1 LEEEFH
7 TRKEEII
14 EIYIMEKER
23 KKETHKHYRVSWDEE
38 RRFITTRFLE
48 DPTDDDC
55 RELKEEARALGFRL
69 REGGEESIRI
79 FLDIRSVS
87 ESYSLSDRNRALL
100 VEGLEYVD
108 RMAIITAGK
117 HGVKESLDLL
127 AIVKILFTRKDI
139 KFFKDEDEAKQWLLK
154 E

>member
-1 LEEEFH
+1 
-7 TRKEEII
+7 
-14 EIYIMEKER
+14 MEKER
-23 KKETHKHYRVSWDEE
+23 KKEIHKHYRVSWDKE

-48 DPTDDDC
+48 DPTNDDC
-55 RELKEEARALGFRL
+55 KELKEEAHALGLRL
-69 REGGEESIRI
+69 KKEGEENIRI
-79 FLDIRSVS
+79 FLDIRAVS

-117 HGVKESLDLL
+117 HGMKESLDLL

-139 KFFKDEDEAKQWLLK
+139 KFFKDEDDAMQWLLK